1 MQVKEVFTYTDNATG
16 RELKV
21 HVSEEELLEIVQA
34 GLFFLLQQGY
44 INFNGMTEA
53 PDTDELPPDAT
64 AQ

>member
-1 MQVKEVFTYTDNATG
+1 MQVKEVFTYKDNATG

-34 GLFFLLQQGY
+34 GLFLLLQQGY
-44 INFNGMTEA
+44 INFKGMTEV
-53 PDTDELPPDAT
+53 PDIELPPDAT